1 MDIERSV
8 KYVFE
13 DEEWLQKM
21 LIGAVVNI
29 VPIVNF
35 AAVGY
40 GMQAARNSIDGQDT
54 PLPEWSDFGQ
64 QFVKGLMA
72 FVGALI
78 YFLPLILVSCV
89 LGVISSVAYEYGGNS
104 GGGLINACLGL
115 FGFAYCVIA
124 GFVLPAALT
133 RYVVTDEF
141 AAMFRFGEVFAYIK
155 DNLGNYMMAVI
166 VAILVSVVASLVGS
180 LACGI
185 GLLFTSFWGMMV
197 YANLFAQVYIESE
210 PAVSV
215 DPVI

>member
-1 MDIERSV
+1 MDIERSS

-89 LGVISSVAYEYGGNS
+89 LGVLASVVYDYGGNA

-141 AAMFRFGEVFAYIK
+141 AAMFRFGEIFAYIR
-155 DNLGNYMMAVI
+155 DNAGNYFMAAI
-166 VAILVSVVASLVGS
+166 VAVLIGVVASLVGS
-180 LACGI
+180 LACLI
-185 GLLFTSFWGMMV
+185 GVIFTSFWAMMV
-197 YANLFAQVYIESE
+197 YAHLFAQVYIESQ
-210 PAVSV
+210 PATTPELVL
-215 DPVI
+215 

>member
-13 DEEWLQKM
+13 DEEWLTKM
-21 LIGAVVNI
+21 LIGAVVNV

-35 AAVGY
+35 AAAGY
-40 GMQAARNSIDGQDT
+40 AMQAAKNSIDGQDT
-54 PLPEWSDFGQ
+54 PLPEWSDFGA

-78 YFLPLILVSCV
+78 YFLPLVLVSCV
-89 LGVISSVAYEYGGNS
+89 LGVLAGVASDYGGDAGS
-104 GGGLINACLGL
+104 GLVSICLGL
-115 FGFAYCVIA
+115 LNLVYGVIA
-124 GFVLPAALT
+124 GFILPAALT

-155 DNLGNYMMAVI
+155 DNLGNYVMAVI
-166 VAILVSVVASLVGS
+166 VMILIGIVASLVGS

-197 YANLFAQVYIESE
+197 YAHLFAQVYVESE
-210 PAVSV
+210 QVVSV